1 MTHLYGKAFQKAHLA
16 LCDRKRKEASRQKRK
31 PFFNKRDV
39 LEAIAVALGIL
50 IALYGLCALAS
61 NVDGNGWHVG
71 NYRTTPCWND

>member
-1 MTHLYGKAFQKAHLA
+1 MSKTTRLYGKAFQKAHLA
-16 LCDRKRKEASRQKRK
+16 LCEKRKQVKRK
-31 PFFNKRDV
+31 PLFSKRDV
-39 LEAIAVALGIL
+39 LEAVVVAIGII